1 MLTLNKIRLLL
12 IPFSWVYGMIT
23 HLRNWMYDIRLFD
36 SYIIPQKSICVGNL
50 SVGGTGKTPHVAFLA
65 QFLSP
70 DFSVQILSRGYG
82 RKTKGFVLLDE
93 NATAKTVGD
102 EPLFYYR
109 NFAPKVQVA
118 VCESRVHG
126 VQELAK
132 IQQSD
137 ILLLDDAYQH
147 RAVQAGV
154 YILLTDFNA
163 PFYSDFV
170 LPAGNLR
177 EFRSGLKRT
186 DYVIVTKCPSA
197 LTEIEKEKIR
207 KRIGIPSDQ
216 IYFSEIVYSA
226 LVPFSKTISID
237 LESIQSALVV
247 TGIANPT
254 SLHNHLKGQFEILP
268 LSYSDHH
275 TFTAEEIQ
283 EIHKKFDTFAERNT
297 IIVTT
302 EKDYMRLH
310 RLIDASVLEK
320 YPWFYQQISVKL
332 DRESHFKQE
341 IKNYVDTI

>member
-1 MLTLNKIRLLL
+1 M
-12 IPFSWVYGMIT
+12 PFSWVYGFVA

-65 QFLSP
+65 QFLIP

-82 RKTKGFVLLDE
+82 RKTKGFVLVDAA
-93 NATAKTVGD
+93 ATEETVGD

-118 VCESRVHG
+118 VCESRAHG

-137 ILLLDDAYQH
+137 VLLLDDAFQH

-163 PFYSDFV
+163 PFYTDFV

-177 EFRSGLKRT
+177 EFRLGLKRT
-186 DYVIVTKCPSA
+186 DYMIVTKCPPSLSEA
-197 LTEIEKEKIR
+197 EKDKIR
-207 KRIGIPSDQ
+207 KRIAIPSDQ
-216 IYFSEIVYSA
+216 IYFSEIVYGA
-226 LVPFSKTISID
+226 LVPFSKKNSID
-237 LESIQSALVV
+237 LKSIHSTVVV

-254 SLHNHLKGQFEILP
+254 SLLNHLKSQFEILP
-268 LSYSDHH
+268 LTYSDHH
-275 TFTAEEIQ
+275 TFTAEEIE
-283 EIHKKFDTFAERNT
+283 EIHKKFDTFAKRNT

-332 DRESHFKQE
+332 DRETHFKQE